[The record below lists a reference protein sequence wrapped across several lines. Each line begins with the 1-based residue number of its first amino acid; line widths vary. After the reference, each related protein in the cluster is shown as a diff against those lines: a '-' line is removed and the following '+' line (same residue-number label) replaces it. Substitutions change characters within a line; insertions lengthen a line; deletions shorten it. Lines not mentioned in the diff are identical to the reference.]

1 MQPFSYMRH
10 ARMGIDENER
20 PTRQTVRRVL
30 TFARPYRRQLIAFV
44 VVIVI
49 EAVLALIP
57 TLIFR
62 ELIDSTIPN
71 EDTRQLVLLAG
82 VVIFIGFASAGL
94 SLLERWW
101 SARIGEGLIYDLRT
115 ALHNHVQRMPVG
127 FFTRTRT
134 GALTNRMNN
143 DVIGAQRA
151 LTGTLGSVASNGA
164 ALTVTLITVFA
175 LEWRL
180 TLLSLVL
187 LPLFLIPASRVG
199 KRLAGI
205 TLEGMNLNAEMNT
218 GLTERLSASGA
229 QLVKLYGRYDDE
241 QATLDGQAAR
251 VRDIGI
257 RQAMTVRTFMTGLE
271 LVGTVAL
278 GVLYWLGGLLVVDG
292 GLTLGTLAALTILMP
307 RIYQPL
313 SALSNTRVDVMGAL
327 VSFDRVFEVLD
338 LPNPIED
345 APDAIELVAPA
356 GGLAFDHVDFAYP
369 GSEATSIASLEAV
382 GEDHREGGPVLRDVT
397 ADIQPGWT
405 VALVGPSGA
414 GKTTLASLVPR
425 LWDVTNGSISV
436 DGHDVR
442 SVSQDSLRSA
452 IGVVPQDPHLFHIT
466 VAENLR
472 YARPDAT
479 DAELR
484 DAAKAA
490 QVLHVIEA
498 LPQGFDTVVGE
509 RGYRLSGG
517 EKQRVA
523 IARMLLKD
531 PSIVILD
538 EATSSLD
545 TESEAAV
552 QRALSTALQ
561 GRTALVIAHRLSTI
575 VGADLILVLDEGRVV
590 ERGLHGE
597 LLAEDG
603 LYAALYRTLVEG
615 SETRLP
621 EVETIAH

>member
-1 MQPFSYMRH
+1 MHTFSYMRN

-20 PTRQTVRRVL
+20 PSRQTVRRVL

-44 VVIVI
+44 SVIVL

-62 ELIDSTIPN
+62 ELIDTTIPN
-71 EDTRQLVLLAG
+71 EDTRQLALLAG
-82 VVIFIGFASAGL
+82 VVIFVGFANAAL

-115 ALHNHVQRMPVG
+115 ALHDHVQRMPVG

-164 ALTVTLITVFA
+164 ALTATLITVFA

-187 LPLFLIPASRVG
+187 LPMFLIPASRVG

-251 VRDIGI
+251 VRDIGV

-292 GLTLGTLAALTILMP
+292 GLTLGTLAALTILVP

-338 LPNPIED
+338 LPNPITD
-345 APDAIELVAPA
+345 RPDAVELVAPA
-356 GGLAFDHVDFAYP
+356 GGLEFDHVDFSYP

-382 GEDHREGGPVLRDVT
+382 GEDHREGGPVLRDVS
-397 ADIQPGWT
+397 AVVEPGWT

-414 GKTTLASLVPR
+414 GKTTMASLVPR
-425 LWDVTNGSISV
+425 LWDVSGGSISV

-442 SVSQDSLRSA
+442 SLTQDSLRAA
-452 IGVVPQDPHLFHIT
+452 IGVVPQDPHLFHVT

-479 DAELR
+479 DDELR
-484 DAAKAA
+484 EAARAA

-552 QRALSTALQ
+552 QRALSAALR

-590 ERGLHGE
+590 ERGRHGD

-615 SETRLP
+615 SERLLP
-621 EVETIAH
+621 EVEPVAP

>member
-1 MQPFSYMRH
+1 MHTFSYMRN

-20 PTRQTVRRVL
+20 PSRQTVRRVL

-44 VVIVI
+44 SVIVL

-62 ELIDSTIPN
+62 ELIDTTIPN
-71 EDTRQLVLLAG
+71 EDTRQLALLAG
-82 VVIFIGFASAGL
+82 VVIFVGFANAAL

-115 ALHNHVQRMPVG
+115 ALHDHVQRMPVG

-164 ALTVTLITVFA
+164 ALTATLITVFA

-187 LPLFLIPASRVG
+187 LPMFLIPASRVG

-251 VRDIGI
+251 VRDIGV

-292 GLTLGTLAALTILMP
+292 GLTLGTLAALTILVP

-338 LPNPIED
+338 LPNPITD
-345 APDAIELVAPA
+345 RPDAVELVAPA
-356 GGLAFDHVDFAYP
+356 GGLEFDHVDFSYP

-382 GEDHREGGPVLRDVT
+382 GEDHREGGPVLRDVS
-397 ADIQPGWT
+397 AVVEPGWT

-414 GKTTLASLVPR
+414 GKTTMASLVPR
-425 LWDVTNGSISV
+425 LWDVSGGSISV

-442 SVSQDSLRSA
+442 SLTQDSLRAA

-479 DAELR
+479 DDELR
-484 DAAKAA
+484 EAARAA

-552 QRALSTALQ
+552 QRALSAALR

-590 ERGLHGE
+590 ERGRHGD

-615 SETRLP
+615 SERLLP
-621 EVETIAH
+621 EVEPVAP

>member
-1 MQPFSYMRH
+1 MRN
-10 ARMGIDENER
+10 ARMGIDEDER
-20 PTRQTVRRVL
+20 PTRQTVRRGM

-44 VVIVI
+44 AVNVI
-49 EAVLALIP
+49 ESVLALIP
-57 TLIFR
+57 TLVFR

-71 EDTRQLVLLAG
+71 KNTRQLAVLAAA
-82 VVIFIGFASAGL
+82 VIAVGLVNAAL

-164 ALTVTLITVFA
+164 ALTATLITVFA

-187 LPLFLIPASRVG
+187 LPLFLVPASRVG

-241 QATLDGQAAR
+241 QATLDSQAAR
-251 VRDIGI
+251 VRDIGV

-278 GVLYWLGGLLVVDG
+278 GVLYWLGGMLVVNG

-338 LPNPIED
+338 LPNPITDE
-345 APDAIELVAPA
+345 PGAIGLIAPA
-356 GGLAFDHVDFAYP
+356 GALAFDHVDFAYP
-369 GSEATSIASLEAV
+369 GSESTSIASLEAV

-397 ADIQPGWT
+397 ATIEPGWT

-425 LWDVTNGSISV
+425 LWDVTDGAITV

-442 SVSQDSLRSA
+442 SVTQDSLRAA

-479 DAELR
+479 DEELR
-484 DAAKAA
+484 EAARAA

-552 QRALSTALQ
+552 QRALGTALL

-590 ERGLHGE
+590 ERGRHDE
-597 LLAEDG
+597 LLAVEG

-615 SETRLP
+615 SGSMLP
-621 EVETIAH
+621 EVEAVVG

>member
-1 MQPFSYMRH
+1 MHTFSYMRN
-10 ARMGIDENER
+10 ARMGIDEDER
-20 PTRQTVRRVL
+20 PTRQTVRRVMS
-30 TFARPYRRQLIAFV
+30 FARPYRRHLIALVEV
-44 VVIVI
+44 VVMESV
-49 EAVLALIP
+49 VALVP
-57 TLIFR
+57 TLVFR

-71 EDTRQLVLLAG
+71 KNTRQLAVLAAA
-82 VVIFIGFASAGL
+82 VIAVGLVNAAL

-164 ALTVTLITVFA
+164 ALTATLITVFA

-187 LPLFLIPASRVG
+187 LPLFLVPASRVG

-241 QATLDGQAAR
+241 QATLDSQAAR
-251 VRDIGI
+251 VRDIGV

-278 GVLYWLGGLLVVDG
+278 GVLYWLGGMLVVNG

-338 LPNPIED
+338 LPNPITDE
-345 APDAIELVAPA
+345 PGAIGLIAPA
-356 GGLAFDHVDFAYP
+356 GALAFDHVDFAYP
-369 GSEATSIASLEAV
+369 GSESTSIASLEAV

-397 ADIQPGWT
+397 ATIEPGWT

-425 LWDVTNGSISV
+425 LWDVTDGAITV

-442 SVSQDSLRSA
+442 SVTQDSLRAA

-479 DAELR
+479 DEELR
-484 DAAKAA
+484 EAARAA

-552 QRALSTALQ
+552 QRALGTALL

-590 ERGLHGE
+590 ERGRHDE
-597 LLAEDG
+597 LLAVEG

-615 SETRLP
+615 SGSMLP
-621 EVETIAH
+621 EVEAVVG

>member
-1 MQPFSYMRH
+1 MHTFSYMRN
-10 ARMGIDENER
+10 ARMGIDEDER
-20 PTRQTVRRVL
+20 PTRQTVRRVM

-44 VVIVI
+44 AVIVI
-49 EAVLALIP
+49 ESVLALIP
-57 TLIFR
+57 TLVFR

-71 EDTRQLVLLAG
+71 KNTRQLAVLAAA
-82 VVIFIGFASAGL
+82 VIAVGLVNAAL

-164 ALTVTLITVFA
+164 ALTATLITVFA

-187 LPLFLIPASRVG
+187 LPLFLVPASRVG

-241 QATLDGQAAR
+241 QATLDSQAAR
-251 VRDIGI
+251 VRDIGV

-278 GVLYWLGGLLVVDG
+278 GVLYWLGGMLVVNG

-338 LPNPIED
+338 LPNPITDE
-345 APDAIELVAPA
+345 PGAIGLIAPA
-356 GGLAFDHVDFAYP
+356 GALAFDHVDFAYP
-369 GSEATSIASLEAV
+369 GSESTSIASLEAV

-397 ADIQPGWT
+397 ATIEPGWT

-425 LWDVTNGSISV
+425 LWDVTDGAITV

-442 SVSQDSLRSA
+442 SVTQDSLRAA
-452 IGVVPQDPHLFHIT
+452 IGVVPQDPHLFHIP
-466 VAENLR
+466 VAGNLR

-479 DAELR
+479 DEELR
-484 DAAKAA
+484 EAARAA

-552 QRALSTALQ
+552 QRALGTALP

-590 ERGLHGE
+590 ERGRHDE
-597 LLAEDG
+597 LLAVEG

-615 SETRLP
+615 SGSMLP
-621 EVETIAH
+621 EVEAVVG

>member
-1 MQPFSYMRH
+1 MHTFSYMRN
-10 ARMGIDENER
+10 ARMGIDEDER
-20 PTRQTVRRVL
+20 PTRQTVRRVM

-44 VVIVI
+44 AVIVI
-49 EAVLALIP
+49 ESVLALIP
-57 TLIFR
+57 TLVFR

-71 EDTRQLVLLAG
+71 KNTRQLAVLAAA
-82 VVIFIGFASAGL
+82 VIAVGLVNAAL

-164 ALTVTLITVFA
+164 ALTATLITVFA

-187 LPLFLIPASRVG
+187 LPLFLVPASRVG

-241 QATLDGQAAR
+241 QATLDSQAAR
-251 VRDIGI
+251 VRDIGV

-278 GVLYWLGGLLVVDG
+278 GVLYWLGGMLVVNG

-338 LPNPIED
+338 LPNPITDE
-345 APDAIELVAPA
+345 PGAIGLIAPA
-356 GGLAFDHVDFAYP
+356 GALAFDHVDFAYP
-369 GSEATSIASLEAV
+369 GSESTSIASLEAV

-397 ADIQPGWT
+397 ATIEPGWT

-425 LWDVTNGSISV
+425 LWDVTDGAITV

-442 SVSQDSLRSA
+442 SVTQDSLRAA
-452 IGVVPQDPHLFHIT
+452 IGVVPQDPHLFHVT

-479 DAELR
+479 DEELR
-484 DAAKAA
+484 EAARAA

-552 QRALSTALQ
+552 QRALGTALL

-590 ERGLHGE
+590 ERGRHDE
-597 LLAEDG
+597 LLAVEG

-615 SETRLP
+615 SGSMLP
-621 EVETIAH
+621 EVEAVVG

>member
-1 MQPFSYMRH
+1 MHTFSYMRN
-10 ARMGIDENER
+10 ARMGIDESER

-44 VVIVI
+44 TVIVI

-57 TLIFR
+57 TLVFR

-71 EDTRQLVLLAG
+71 KNTRQLAVLAAA
-82 VVIFIGFASAGL
+82 VIAVGLVNAAL

-115 ALHNHVQRMPVG
+115 ALHDHVQRMPVG

-164 ALTVTLITVFA
+164 ALTATLITVFA

-187 LPLFLIPASRVG
+187 LPLFLVPASRVG

-218 GLTERLSASGA
+218 SLTERLSASGA

-241 QATLDGQAAR
+241 QATLDTQAAR
-251 VRDIGI
+251 VRDIGV

-278 GVLYWLGGLLVVDG
+278 GVLYWLGGMLVVNG

-338 LPNPIED
+338 LPNPITDE
-345 APDAIELVAPA
+345 PGAIELIAPA
-356 GGLAFDHVDFAYP
+356 GALAFGHVDFAYP
-369 GSEATSIASLEAV
+369 GSESTSIASLEAV

-397 ADIQPGWT
+397 ATIEPGWT

-425 LWDVTNGSISV
+425 LWDVTDGAITV

-442 SVSQDSLRSA
+442 SVTQDSLRAA

-479 DAELR
+479 DEELR
-484 DAAKAA
+484 EAARAA

-498 LPQGFDTVVGE
+498 LPQRFDTVVGE

-552 QRALSTALQ
+552 QRALGTALL

-590 ERGLHGE
+590 ERGRHDE
-597 LLAEDG
+597 LLAVEG

-615 SETRLP
+615 SGSMLP
-621 EVETIAH
+621 EVEAVVG

>member
-1 MQPFSYMRH
+1 MHTFSYMRN
-10 ARMGIDENER
+10 ARMGIDEDER
-20 PTRQTVRRVL
+20 PTRQTVRRVM
-30 TFARPYRRQLIAFV
+30 TFARPYSRQLIAFV
-44 VVIVI
+44 AVIVI
-49 EAVLALIP
+49 ESVLALIP
-57 TLIFR
+57 TLVFR

-71 EDTRQLVLLAG
+71 KNTRQLAVLAAA
-82 VVIFIGFASAGL
+82 VIAVGLVNAAL

-164 ALTVTLITVFA
+164 ALTATLITVFA

-187 LPLFLIPASRVG
+187 LPLFLVPASRVG

-241 QATLDGQAAR
+241 QATLNSQAAR
-251 VRDIGI
+251 VRDIGV

-278 GVLYWLGGLLVVDG
+278 GVLYWLGGMLVVNG

-338 LPNPIED
+338 LPNPITDE
-345 APDAIELVAPA
+345 PGAIGLIAPA
-356 GGLAFDHVDFAYP
+356 GALAFDHVDFAYP
-369 GSEATSIASLEAV
+369 GSESTSIASLEAV

-397 ADIQPGWT
+397 ATIEPGWT

-425 LWDVTNGSISV
+425 LWDVTDGAITV

-442 SVSQDSLRSA
+442 SVTQDSLRAA

-479 DAELR
+479 DEELR
-484 DAAKAA
+484 EAARAA

-552 QRALSTALQ
+552 QRALGTALL

-590 ERGLHGE
+590 ERGRHDE
-597 LLAEDG
+597 LLAVEG

-615 SETRLP
+615 SGSMLP
-621 EVETIAH
+621 EVEAVVG